1 MNEETISKFLI
12 QELSIIAQ
20 CNPAQIDLDKSLYD
34 NGVNSIRFV
43 ELLLAIQRHWQLDYL
58 NDNLLSSDDVSS
70 LRKLINKIAN
80 DLG

>member
-12 QELSIIAQ
+12 QELSIITQ
-20 CNPAQIDLDKSLYD
+20 CNSTQIDLDKSLYD

-43 ELLLAIQRHWQLDYL
+43 ELLLAIQRQWQLDYL

-70 LRKLINKIAN
+70 LRKLIKKIVN

>member
-12 QELSIIAQ
+12 QELSIITQ
-20 CNPAQIDLDKSLYD
+20 CNSAQIDLDKSLYD

-43 ELLLAIQRHWQLDYL
+43 ELLLAIQRQWQLDYL